1 MKKGLILLFGES
13 FRFGDQGNRV
23 IGSPQSFSEQIKA
36 STSHLKFIEYMKKQQ
51 CFINISINSYK
62 TQYSKDLIKV
72 YKEYLVEENL
82 YNNVLG
88 MNNLIKKSRINK
100 IEYDFILYMRV
111 DIFLKEK
118 FFKIF
123 NPNWN
128 KILFPSC
135 GIIKSTPDGHPRV
148 NDMMMFLPKKY
159 HFHLE
164 KFDLSHYTWSSLI
177 NSGKFTYNDLDMM
190 INTFHN
196 ANTSKDNHPLYYIVN
211 RYQCLNKLN
220 EKDIFN
226 KYDFNTNLK
235 IKT

>member
-1 MKKGLILLFGES
+1 M
-13 FRFGDQGNRV
+13 
-23 IGSPQSFSEQIKA
+23 
-36 STSHLKFIEYMKKQQ
+36 
-51 CFINISINSYK
+51 
-62 TQYSKDLIKV
+62 
-72 YKEYLVEENL
+72 VEKNF

-88 MNNLIKKSRINK
+88 MNNLIKMSKINK
-100 IEYDFILYMRV
+100 IRYDFILYIIIN
-111 DIFLKEK
+111 IFLKEE

-135 GIIKSTPDGHPRV
+135 VIIKTTKDGHPRV
-148 NDMMMFLPKKY
+148 NDIIMFFPKKY
-159 HFHLE
+159 YFYLE
-164 KFDLSHYTWSSLI
+164 KFDLSHYNWSILI
-177 NSGKFTYNDLDMM
+177 NSGMFTYNDLDMM

-196 ANTSKDNHPLYYIVN
+196 ANTSKDNHPLYYVVN

-226 KYDFNTNLK
+226 KYDFITNLK